1 MLEINKLSVN
11 YKLVDYKSQN
21 YKSEKKLVKALGP
34 INLSIAAGEIYAL
47 IGPSGCGKSTLLHVL
62 SGIIKDY
69 QGQIV
74 MKGEKLNPKLH
85 SIGFIPQNF
94 GLLPWKNVQRNC
106 LLSLKIKGKAIDNP
120 LHERIDYIMHKL
132 DIHLLKDRYPSELSG
147 GQKQR
152 VAVARA
158 FIMNPDLLLM
168 DEPFS
173 ALDAFTREEA
183 QDLFIDIWNQY
194 KSTTIFV
201 THSIEEAIYM
211 GKKIVIMS
219 QSPGAIVE
227 IIDNSLFNTENLR
240 ENEEFFKLSSYI
252 RSVIKKG
259 WKI

>member
-1 MLEINKLSVN
+1 MLEISELCVSYKSKNKLI
-11 YKLVDYKSQN
+11 
-21 YKSEKKLVKALGP
+21 KALGP
-34 INLSIAAGEIYAL
+34 INMNIEIGEIYAL

-69 QGQIV
+69 QGQIL
-74 MKGEKLNPKLH
+74 MNGENLNPKLQ

-94 GLLPWKNVQRNC
+94 GLLPWQNVQKNC
-106 LLSLKIKGKAIDNP
+106 VLALKIKGKTIDSA
-120 LHERIDYIMHKL
+120 LQERIYYIMHKL
-132 DIHLLKDRYPSELSG
+132 DIYPLKHRYPSELSG

-152 VAVARA
+152 VAIARA

-173 ALDAFTREEA
+173 SLDALTREEA
-183 QDLFIDIWNQY
+183 QELFIGIWNQY
-194 KSTTIFV
+194 KSTTVFV

-219 QSPGAIVE
+219 QGPGAIVK
-227 IIDNSLFNTENLR
+227 IIDNPLFNTENLR
-240 ENEEFFKLSSYI
+240 ENQEFYKLSSYI
-252 RSVIKKG
+252 RSIIKKG